1 MPILPEEL
9 WLHLA
14 RLTAANGEWLVA
26 VHNVTK
32 TQGEDNLL
40 LNLVLEQPVDEENV
54 RSRKLGLIVS
64 GAVIFD
70 PETSPQIIDRIRGW
84 VETTDGDG
92 FLDLVQHG
100 S

>member
-1 MPILPEEL
+1 MRIVPEEL

-14 RLTAANGEWLVA
+14 TLTAANGEWLVA

-32 TQGEDNLL
+32 TQGDDNLL

-54 RSRKLGLIVS
+54 RLRKLGLIVS

-70 PETSPQIIDRIRGW
+70 PETSTQILDRIRDW
-84 VETTDGDG
+84 IETTDGDG
-92 FLDLVQHG
+92 FLDLVLHG
-100 S
+100 G

>member
-1 MPILPEEL
+1 M
-9 WLHLA
+9 
-14 RLTAANGEWLVA
+14 A

-40 LNLVLEQPVDEENV
+40 LNLVLEQPVDEVSV
-54 RSRKLGLIVS
+54 RSRELGLIVS
-64 GAVIFD
+64 AAVIFD

-84 VETTDGDG
+84 IETTDGDG
-92 FLDLVQHG
+92 FLDLVQYR

>member
-9 WLHLA
+9 WLHQA

-32 TQGEDNLL
+32 TQGEDKLL
-40 LNLVLEQPVDEENV
+40 LTLVLEQPVDEENV
-54 RSRKLGLIVS
+54 TSRKLGLIVS
-64 GAVIFD
+64 AAVIFD
-70 PETSPQIIDRIRGW
+70 PETSPQIIDRMRDWI
-84 VETTDGDG
+84 ETTDGDG

>member
-32 TQGEDNLL
+32 TQGDDNLL

-54 RSRKLGLIVS
+54 KSRELGLIVS
-64 GAVIFD
+64 AAVLFD
-70 PETSPQIIDRIRGW
+70 PETSPQIIDRMRDWI
-84 VETTDGDG
+84 ETTDGDG